1 MSKSHHTNKSSFGP
15 VVLIT
20 GASSGIG
27 LAAAHKF
34 SAEGWRVVA
43 TCRNPGS
50 CPELAEL
57 PGVLALPLDV
67 TLPESIETAV
77 TRIVSEFGQIDVLVN
92 NAGYGVDGIFEA
104 MTDSAIARQFET
116 NVFGLMRVTRA
127 VLPQMRSQ
135 RRGTIIQIS
144 SMGGRTTFPLYSIYH
159 GSKWAVEGFSESL
172 AFELRPSGIRV
183 KLIEPGAVQTD
194 FYHRNRETVPP
205 EQLHEYETNFQ
216 RCEQISMKEAQ
227 RGCSAEVVAKVIY
240 RAAVDRSGRLRY
252 PAGRQASFLLRLR
265 RLLPESVFMRLI
277 RHVYGIH

>member
-1 MSKSHHTNKSSFGP
+1 MNAHSLDQATP
-15 VVLIT
+15 VALVT
-20 GASSGIG
+20 GGTRGIG
-27 LAAAHKF
+27 LAIARAL
-34 SAEGWRVVA
+34 VA
-43 TCRNPGS
+43 QGYQ
-50 CPELAEL
+50 
-57 PGVLALPLDV
+57 VLAAARTASTLPDGVTFTPLDV
-67 TLPESIETAV
+67 TDPDAVKRCLESLP
-77 TRIVSEFGQIDVLVN
+77 RLDVLVN

-104 MTDSAIARQFET
+104 MTDPAIARQFET

-172 AFELRPSGIRV
+172 AFELRPLGIRV

-205 EQLHEYETNFQ
+205 EQLHEYETIFQ

-252 PAGRQASFLLRLR
+252 PAGRQALFLLRLR